1 MNLRVKRADV
11 LPYFCIILYIIS
23 FSIAG
28 NGSTIA
34 KITKVFF
41 TVIIAL
47 RLIQGKHI
55 NYKYMAWL
63 ILYEIYVA
71 LSVSW
76 SVQRQYAQESLV
88 TVSYTII
95 CALCMAINIG
105 DKDKYKDYVIK
116 IWMCV
121 PLVHLIIVLVTNG
134 TSQLL
139 NFRESV
145 DGQVYNVIGQDAL
158 LGAAL
163 GFLIYKKYD
172 KKWIY
177 LIVVNILII
186 LVSGSRKSLLL
197 LLMFYLILYIVS
209 SKNLIKVLGRI
220 VIAVSIAFFFL
231 LLIKHKVFGENIYQI
246 YASLFENSM
255 ADESMVGRLNMITYS
270 LEKFR
275 EAPWFGH
282 GIGYLEWTCIYRLGQ
297 EMPVV
302 DYDYLD
308 LLVDLG
314 IVGLVVFYGFV
325 LVCLIKYIKYYKM
338 WKTQDRV
345 FFSWLIV
352 QLVYGT
358 ICRQY
363 YNNYKIFIIMYLIW
377 INLETI
383 KIRKGENI

>member
-1 MNLRVKRADV
+1 MNLRVKKADV
-11 LPYFCIILYIIS
+11 LPYFCIILYIIA
-23 FSIAG
+23 FNIAG

-41 TVIIAL
+41 TAIIAL

-63 ILYEIYVA
+63 VLYELYVA

-76 SVQRQYAQESLV
+76 AIQRQYAQESLL
-88 TVSYTII
+88 TVSYTIL

-105 DKDKYKDYVIK
+105 YKDKYIDYVIK

-121 PLVHLIIVLVTNG
+121 PLVHLLIVLATNG
-134 TSQLL
+134 LGVL
-139 NFRESV
+139 FNFREGV

-172 KKWIY
+172 KKWVY
-177 LIVVNILII
+177 LIGINILII

-197 LLMFYLILYIVS
+197 LLMFYLVLYVVS
-209 SKNLIKVLGRI
+209 SKNLKKILGRI
-220 VIAVSIAFFFL
+220 VIAASVAVFSL
-231 LLIKHKVFGENIYQI
+231 LLIKNGVLGENIYQI
-246 YASLFENSM
+246 YASLFESSM
-255 ADESMVGRLNMITYS
+255 ADESMAGRLSMITYS
-270 LEKFR
+270 LEIFR

-297 EMPVV
+297 EMPIV

-308 LLVDLG
+308 ILVDLG
-314 IVGLVVFYGFV
+314 VVGLAVFYGFV

-338 WKTQDRV
+338 WKIQDRV
-345 FFSWLIV
+345 FFAWLVV

-383 KIRKGENI
+383 KIRKEENI